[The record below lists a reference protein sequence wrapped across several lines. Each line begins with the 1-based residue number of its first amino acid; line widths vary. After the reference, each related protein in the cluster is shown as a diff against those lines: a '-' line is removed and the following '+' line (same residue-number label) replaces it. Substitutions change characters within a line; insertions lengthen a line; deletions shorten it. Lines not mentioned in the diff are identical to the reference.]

1 MGVIVAVAG
10 FGMPVGQAVDSG
22 MFGAALGVLV
32 VLWITFNAIWIYN
45 LTVDSGHFAVL
56 RRSFSR
62 ISPDQ
67 RIQAIVIAFAFG
79 ALLEA
84 LAGGGAPV
92 AVCAVMLIALGFD
105 PLKAAAVCLLANT
118 APVAFG
124 GMGNPITVLEEVTG
138 LPADDLAAM
147 AGRQVPFLAV
157 LVPFALVLLVDG
169 RARRPRDVAGRARRR
184 LSPSPSRSSRSR
196 TSVPTSSPTSAPRS
210 SRRRRSCCCCACGRP
225 RGRGPIGRR
234 RRNGRPAIAGARGA
248 ATRRTSAPVEKPE
261 TQATRG
267 ATSGSPTCP
276 YVFVIVIFSLAQVR

>member
-1 MGVIVAVAG
+1 
-10 FGMPVGQAVDSG
+10 

-67 RIQAIVIAFAFG
+67 RVQAIVIAFAFG

-157 LVPFALVLLVDG
+157 LIPFALVLLVDG
-169 RARRPRDVAGRARRR
+169 RRGSARSGRSRWSAAVVRCRAVRVLELRPVQAHRHRR
-184 LSPSPSRSSRSR
+184 LARLGGGDRA
-196 TSVPTSSPTSAPRS
+196 VPARVDA
-210 SRRRRSCCCCACGRP
+210 RAGAAV
-225 RGRGPIGRR
+225 GRR
-234 RRNGRPAIAGARGA
+234 GVNGRPAIAG
-248 ATRRTSAPVEKPE
+248 RR
-261 TQATRG
+261 
-267 ATSGSPTCP
+267 
-276 YVFVIVIFSLAQVR
+276 